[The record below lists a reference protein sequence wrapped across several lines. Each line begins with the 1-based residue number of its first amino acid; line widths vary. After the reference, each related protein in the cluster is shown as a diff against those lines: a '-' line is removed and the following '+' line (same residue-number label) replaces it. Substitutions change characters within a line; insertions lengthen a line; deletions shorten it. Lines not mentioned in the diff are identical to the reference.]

1 MTETQ
6 AQHARI
12 MIECGCTIEDVCVSL
27 GMTLNEAIHAVAP
40 SLKANPIERDRVQ
53 RVVRS
58 IRLPHSRIAA

>member
-1 MTETQ
+1 MTVTQ
-6 AQHARI
+6 AHHARI

-27 GMTLNEAIHAVAP
+27 GMTLNEAIHAAAP
-40 SLKANPIERDRVQ
+40 ALKANPVERDRVQ